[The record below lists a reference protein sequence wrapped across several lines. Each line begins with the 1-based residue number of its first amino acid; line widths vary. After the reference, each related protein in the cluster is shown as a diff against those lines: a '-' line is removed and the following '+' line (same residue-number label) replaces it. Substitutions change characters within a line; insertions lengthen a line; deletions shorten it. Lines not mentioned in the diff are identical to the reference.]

1 MTVAPYLMGRQIGV
15 YKRARHLPSPTD
27 SLFAISAINSTHRK
41 PLLPVANSSI
51 DNKNEPLN
59 AIGNN
64 NVANFTYAMADR
76 DVSMVSYLLLLMF
89 MYA

>member
-1 MTVAPYLMGRQIGV
+1 MTVAPYLMGRQIRV
-15 YKRARHLPSPTD
+15 YKRARHLHSLAII
-27 SLFAISAINSTHRK
+27 LFAISTINLTRQK
-41 PLLPVANSSI
+41 PFLPVANSSI

-76 DVSMVSYLLLLMF
+76 NVSMVSYLLLSMF